1 METEALKARIEEQK
15 DENTKVDKFIERL
28 NVEVSY
34 QNFNRDHLLEERSE
48 RILKER

>member
-1 METEALKARIEEQK
+1 MEIEALKAKIEEQQ
-15 DENTKVDKFIERL
+15 DENIKVDKSIEKL

-34 QNFNRDHLLEERSE
+34 QNFNRDHLLEERAE